1 MDPMTQE
8 ANNSSVAVKIFDK
21 TYSLCGPDPGYIL
34 KLAEYVDAKM
44 RTLADDDHT
53 ADTTCLGVLAALN
66 IADEYLRS
74 KRDGCEAKMPEGGET
89 EMPSEQVRSGRQP
102 SSEPFTEEDRQRTRE
117 RRERHHTKRWY
128 EKQLLAIVND
138 ESLPAKERHEALF
151 ALGRSRGYD
160 PAPGQEIA

>member
-1 MDPMTQE
+1 MTQE

-117 RRERHHTKRWY
+117 RRKLHHTRRWY
-128 EKQLLAIVND
+128 EKQLLAIANG
-138 ESLPAKERHEALF
+138 ELNPTKEQHKALIAFGRTRGWNRHPPSK
-151 ALGRSRGYD
+151 R
-160 PAPGQEIA
+160 